1 MTKMTSIPHKLKMPR
16 TTPITDDHAMSVLK
30 SNGRSFYFASH
41 LLTPTHRLRAAR
53 LYAFCRYVDD
63 IADET
68 EDRVQAAVQLDDI
81 KASIQSG
88 HSQQPCVLNMLALMR
103 ESSIPL
109 APVIALIDGV
119 RSDVYLTSLQSEAEL
134 VRYAYQVAGTVG
146 LMMSM
151 LLDVHDRDAW
161 PFAIDLGIAMQL
173 TNIARDVGE
182 DAKKGRLYLPQAWV
196 GVVDARGVQNP
207 NAPMAAKLRQGT
219 RQLLA
224 LAEHYYNSGLDGVR
238 YLPNSARY
246 GIVVAAMVYR
256 EIGQVL
262 AEMDHQSWRQRA
274 MVPHTRKLLCAS
286 KALTG
291 HVMHNLSSSS
301 AALHDGRLHE
311 HLQNCF
317 GADTAALA

>member
-1 MTKMTSIPHKLKMPR
+1 MSTKTPMTPIP
-16 TTPITDDHAMSVLK
+16 PITDDQAMSVLA
-30 SNGRSFYFASH
+30 SNGRSFYFASR

-68 EDRVQAAVQLDDI
+68 EDRTQAAAELDEVR
-81 KASIQSG
+81 ASIHSG
-88 HSQQPCVLNMLALMR
+88 HSNEPCVLSMLALMR
-103 ESSIPL
+103 EAAIPQ

-119 RSDVYLTSLQSEAEL
+119 RSDVHLSSLESEAEL

-146 LMMSM
+146 IMMSM
-151 LLDVHDRDAW
+151 VFDVHNRDAW

-182 DAKKGRLYLPQAWV
+182 DAQKGRLYLPGPWV
-196 GVVDARGVQNP
+196 GELKARDVLNPDAQIAVT
-207 NAPMAAKLRQGT
+207 LRQST
-219 RQLLA
+219 QRVLA
-224 LAEHYYNSGLDGVR
+224 LAENYYNSGLSGVGF
-238 YLPNSARY
+238 LPSSARY

-256 EIGQVL
+256 EIGEVI
-262 AEMDHQSWRQRA
+262 AEMDHQTWDQRA
-274 MVPHTRKLLCAS
+274 VVPHGRKLLCAS
-286 KALTG
+286 KALAG
-291 HVMHNLSSSS
+291 HAIHNFSNSS

-311 HLQNCF
+311 HLQDCF